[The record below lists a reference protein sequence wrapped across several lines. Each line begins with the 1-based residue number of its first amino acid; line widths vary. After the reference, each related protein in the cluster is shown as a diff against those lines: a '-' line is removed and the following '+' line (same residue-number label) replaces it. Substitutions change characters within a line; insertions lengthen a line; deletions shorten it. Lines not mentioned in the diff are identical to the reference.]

1 MRSIDR
7 ERTKTKGR
15 VYQYATGRGGV
26 PIGNQSAMDDESN
39 DRVYQ
44 YATGRGGIPLSRS
57 ERDEYRN
64 THYGKGPKG
73 WTRSDE
79 RIKEEVCEALYN
91 SNEVDA
97 TEIEVSVKEGVV
109 SLKGSVDTRSTK
121 RIAEDLVD
129 DISGVQD
136 VQNLL
141 TLNTEPMPKSLN

>member
-7 ERTKTKGR
+7 ERAKTKGR

-26 PIGNQSAMDDESN
+26 PIGNESSMDDESTG
-39 DRVYQ
+39 RVYQ
-44 YATGRGGIPLSRS
+44 YATGRGGISYSRG
-57 ERDEYRN
+57 EMDEFRD

-73 WTRSDE
+73 WKRSDE

-97 TEIEVSVKEGVV
+97 SDIEVSVKEGIV

-121 RIAEDLVD
+121 RTVEDLVD
-129 DISGVQD
+129 DVSGVQD

-141 TLNTEPMPKSLN
+141 TLKTEPMPKSLS